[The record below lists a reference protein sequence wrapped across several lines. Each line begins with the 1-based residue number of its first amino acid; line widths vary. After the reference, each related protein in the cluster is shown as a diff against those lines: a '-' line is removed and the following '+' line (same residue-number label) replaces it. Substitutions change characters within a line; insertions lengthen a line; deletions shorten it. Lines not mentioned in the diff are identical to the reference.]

1 MNAENLL
8 KLRNSSDAP
17 FNHEE
22 YTVWLHNKIIDDI
35 QQELWKYREA
45 KESDPMIYVL
55 CNKIFKFESLQRIQ

>member
-1 MNAENLL
+1 MNLESLL
-8 KLRNSSDAP
+8 KLRTSDEAP

-22 YTVWLHNKIIDDI
+22 YAVWLHNKIIEDI

-45 KESDPMIYVL
+45 KKSDPMIYVL

>member
-45 KESDPMIYVL
+45 KGSDPMIYVL
-55 CNKIFKFESLQRIQ
+55 CNKIFKFKSLQRI